1 MKKHES
7 AFPIVKMSKALCV
20 SKSGYYAWKN
30 RPLSRRARQQQ
41 ELVKVIT
48 GIQKLH
54 RWRFGERRITDA
66 LIKTWGPISRN
77 RVIRILFEEKLGAR
91 YKKRFVATTDSKHDK
106 FFSPNLLDRQFSVH
120 KPNTV
125 WVTDITYCRY
135 GNRFLYLC
143 VFIDLYSRSVVGW
156 ALGKT
161 METSLV
167 MQAYSMALSRRR
179 PPRGLMVHSD
189 RGVQYCSDEF
199 RTMLRKTHCVQSM
212 SRKGDCWDNAVAESF
227 FKTLKTEL
235 LYEYSYGTSQEMK
248 LGLFEY
254 IDGYYNRVR
263 THSALAYRTPLEFEQ
278 IGA

>member
-1 MKKHES
+1 MKKHETV
-7 AFPIVKMSKALCV
+7 FPIVKMSEAFCV
-20 SKSGYYAWKN
+20 SKSGYYAWKK
-30 RPLSRRARQQQ
+30 RPISRRARQQQ

-48 GIQKLH
+48 GIQKFH

-66 LIKTWGPISRN
+66 LKKTWGPISRN

-91 YKKRFVATTDSKHDK
+91 RKKRFIATTDSKHDK
-106 FFSPNLLDRQFSVH
+106 SFSPNLLDRQFSVL

-143 VFIDLYSRSVVGW
+143 VFIDLHSRSVVGW

-161 METSLV
+161 LETSLV
-167 MQAYSMALSRRR
+167 VEAYSMALSRRR

-199 RTMLRKTHCVQSM
+199 RTILRETHCVQSM